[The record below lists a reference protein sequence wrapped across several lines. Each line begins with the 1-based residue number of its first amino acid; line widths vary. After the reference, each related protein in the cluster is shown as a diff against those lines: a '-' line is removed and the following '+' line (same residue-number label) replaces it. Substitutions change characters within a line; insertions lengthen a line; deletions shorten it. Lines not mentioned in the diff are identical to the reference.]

1 MCSSFISAQSFIK
14 TSKIELNEVIFC
26 TKFFENHLVYTIA
39 GLFSVAYTWVYQKGS
54 KVRDVF
60 QQNLIQNNSADNNI
74 LE

>member
-1 MCSSFISAQSFIK
+1 MCSSFISTQSFIK

-39 GLFSVAYTWVYQKGS
+39 GLFSVAYLWVYQKGS

-60 QQNLIQNNSADNNI
+60 QHIVMVNISADNNI
-74 LE
+74 